1 MLSAQ
6 GIKYRSAPWALTSLQ
21 LFHIVLVVILG
32 ASSMIAIG
40 QHLGWHPVPQWS
52 MEVSSGLFFNP
63 MAHGEILALAII
75 SFIVWR
81 EYLYVLPL
89 LPGLYLSD
97 SRGAIASLI
106 IGLVA
111 HVTRSWILTVII
123 LLAGMDYFLLNMNH
137 GDIQRLLI
145 WHAAATNLTLFGN
158 GFGSFWDLWMG
169 DPAWQ
174 PQYVHNDY
182 LQAIFELGIFSAI
195 PFAGLAWA
203 VTKTHA
209 RAWPVLIAFLF
220 MATFSMPMHLPFAL
234 TIGLV
239 ALVCTITN
247 FETYNCT
254 SYS

>member
-6 GIKYRSAPWALTSLQ
+6 GIKYRSAPWALTSLR

-32 ASSMIAIG
+32 ASSILAVA
-40 QHLGWHPVPQWS
+40 QRFGWSPVPQYS
-52 MEVSSGLFFNP
+52 TVPSGLFFNS
-63 MAHGEILALAII
+63 MAHGEILALAIL

-81 EYLYVLPL
+81 EYLYAIPL

-97 SRGAIASLI
+97 SRGAYASLF

-111 HVTRSWILTVII
+111 HVTRSWMLTAIVILV
-123 LLAGMDYFLLNMNH
+123 GVDYFLLNMNH
-137 GDIQRLLI
+137 GDLQRLLI
-145 WHAAATNLTLFGN
+145 WRAAATNLTLFGN
-158 GFGSFWDLWMG
+158 GIGSFWDLWMG
-169 DPAWQ
+169 APAWQ

-182 LQAIFELGIFSAI
+182 LQAMFELGIFAII
-195 PFAGLAWA
+195 PFAGIAWA
-203 VTKTHA
+203 ATKSRA

-234 TIGLV
+234 VIGLV
-239 ALVCTITN
+239 ALACTITN
-247 FETYNCT
+247 METYRCV